1 MTTYTSEWFLKLK
14 DNVVPGMNR
23 INAAFGNSFRQLR
36 NMQTGIDEFST
47 RTRRAGN
54 SVDSLTERLDRL
66 TSRRNRINIDTSE
79 FERLNRMITATQ
91 TRLNNATSR
100 SGGGMFSGSN
110 FRNAIASSPLG
121 GLGGLASNPYVIG
134 GAAIGAVG
142 KFGYDS
148 AKTRLGIDQSFAKIN
163 ATAQLSAPELSK
175 LRSEVL
181 GMGMSGGGNIT
192 DAPNAFEKILSA
204 VYNPNQKNQ
213 SIGYAKQIFQTSLS
227 ASKAGFTDINTV
239 ADAIVG
245 VGNSTNG
252 ALNPN
257 QVANMLF
264 AAKRVGK
271 GELGDFATY
280 LPRSMALAPKGANPQ
295 EVAGMYSYLTTK
307 GFDAQTSGMALEN
320 VFNQFQR
327 GDIRKGMKESLGI
340 DMYKDGQLRPM
351 VEIFGE
357 LSGKLK
363 GLTPEMQSLKLEAIG
378 FRDMQAK
385 MGITKLTDD
394 FQKLKETIFEVKN
407 AKGEL
412 DSALTFTQNGLNDI
426 QKLDNA
432 WTVFKDNFGK
442 LSAPPLLALVEK
454 MNAILGAQ
462 NKHNMLGEMTPE
474 GRVAYLRKGA
484 LSELAN
490 GGKGGENYQELIKQY
505 GLQGMSYSEMLPKL
519 NDLKSQANFNVNSV
533 APGSKRKAAFMYK
546 YGLSENPFLN
556 ATSTIGG
563 GNKAIGGG
571 AADVMQPDAA
581 TTSTMDNISGGGSVK
596 SFVVNIGKFQDQTV
610 INSQTLDEGISD
622 IEKKQY
628 EMLLRVV
635 QGVEL
640 AQGGN

>member
-1 MTTYTSEWFLKLK
+1 MTTYTSEWFLRMK

-23 INAAFGNSFRQLR
+23 ISTAFGNSFRQLK
-36 NMQTGIDEFST
+36 NMQTGVDEFSNK
-47 RTRRAGN
+47 TRRAGN

-91 TRLNNATSR
+91 SRLNNATSR
-100 SGGGMFSGSN
+100 SGGGMFSGAN
-110 FRNAIASSPLG
+110 FRNAISSSPLG

-163 ATAQLSAPELSK
+163 STAQLSAPELSK

-181 GMGMSGGGNIT
+181 SMGMAGGGDIT
-192 DAPNAFEKILSA
+192 EAPNAFEKILSA
-204 VYNPNQKNQ
+204 VYNPNAKNQ

-257 QVANMLF
+257 EVANMLF

-327 GDIRKGMKESLGI
+327 GDIRKGMKDALGI
-340 DMYKDGQLRPM
+340 DMYKGGNLRPM

-357 LSGKLK
+357 LSAKLK
-363 GLTPEMQSLKLEAIG
+363 DLSPEMQSLKLEAIG

-394 FQKLKETIFEVKN
+394 FQKLKETINEVKS

-412 DSALTFTQNGLNDI
+412 DSALSFTQNGINDI

-442 LSAPPLLALVEK
+442 LSAPPLLALVNG
-454 MNAILGAQ
+454 MNSILGAQ
-462 NKHNMLGEMTPE
+462 NKHNMLGEMSPE
-474 GRVAYLRKGA
+474 NRIAYLRKGA
-484 LSELAN
+484 LGELAN
-490 GGKGGENYQELIKQY
+490 GGVGGENYQELIKQY
-505 GLQGMSYSEMLPKL
+505 GMQGMSYSEMLPQL
-519 NDLKSQANFNVNSV
+519 NSLKAQANFNINNV

-546 YGLSENPFLN
+546 YGLTENPFLN
-556 ATSTIGG
+556 AASATGG
-563 GNKAIGGG
+563 GNNAIGGG
-571 AADVMQPDAA
+571 ADLMQPDAA

-622 IEKKQY
+622 VEKKQY
-628 EMLLRVV
+628 EMFLRVV